1 MFRPTG
7 TRLHSLFL
15 LADLITQDF
24 FSMPFGCNSDI
35 ILMKGDMGLPP
46 MSTFAVH
53 SPGHEGAGEII

>member
-24 FSMPFGCNSDI
+24 FFDAFWLQFRYNPD
-35 ILMKGDMGLPP
+35 
-46 MSTFAVH
+46 
-53 SPGHEGAGEII
+53 ER